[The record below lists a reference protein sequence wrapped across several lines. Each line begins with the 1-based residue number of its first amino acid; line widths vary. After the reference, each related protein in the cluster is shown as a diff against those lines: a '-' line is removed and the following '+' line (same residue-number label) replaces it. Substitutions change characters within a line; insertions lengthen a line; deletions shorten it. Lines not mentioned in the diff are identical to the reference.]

1 MNIIFRDSL
10 ARAVHHEAN
19 ATEDL
24 VVSLFDRYPGGYVEV
39 RHESVAGMRI
49 RFAFSLAQYRALVS

>member
-10 ARAVHHEAN
+10 ARAVHHDTN

-24 VVSLFDRYPGGYVEV
+24 VVSLFDRYPGGYAEV
-39 RHESVAGMRI
+39 RHESAGGMRI
-49 RFAFSLAQYRALVS
+49 RFAFSLAQYRALVP

>member
-1 MNIIFRDSL
+1 MNIIFRDAL
-10 ARAVHHEAN
+10 ARAVHHDTD

-24 VVSLFDRYPGGYVEV
+24 VVRLFDRYPGGYVEV

-49 RFAFSLAQYRALVS
+49 RFAFTADQYRALVS